1 MKSNI
6 LRSKVIPIIALILC
20 FIIFELSLGPLS
32 VIITAILVL
41 FASFFEY
48 KKEMFKSLGFQKNNL
63 KAKSLFVYAPL
74 IALVLFLV
82 YYFVLVPVVTNIT
95 DKQIDFSSFKDL
107 KGNITYAILALIFIW
122 FSAAFGE
129 EIIWRGYFM
138 QQFSK
143 FFGKGKLSI
152 VLNILVFAI
161 LFGYMHSYQGITGQ
175 IVTGSIGA
183 ILSIIFYLRKSDLW
197 FNVAIHGF
205 FDTIALIVVYNG
217 WF

>member
-6 LRSKVIPIIALILC
+6 SRSKVIPIIALILC

-95 DKQIDFSSFKDL
+95 DKPIDFSSFKDL

-122 FSAAFGE
+122 VSAAFGE

-152 VLNILVFAI
+152 VLNILIFAI
-161 LFGYMHSYQGITGQ
+161 LFGYMHSYQSITGQ

-197 FNVAIHGF
+197 FNVAVHGF

>member
-63 KAKSLFVYAPL
+63 KAKPLFVYAPL

-95 DKQIDFSSFKDL
+95 DKPIDFSSLKDL

-122 FSAAFGE
+122 VSAAFGE

>member
-6 LRSKVIPIIALILC
+6 SRSKVIPIIALILC

-95 DKQIDFSSFKDL
+95 DKPIDFSSFKDL

-122 FSAAFGE
+122 VSAAFGE

-197 FNVAIHGF
+197 FNIAIHGF

-217 WF
+217 SF